1 MPNLKHIPENE
12 QEGVLGTFWAMLKEL
27 ESIAHSNENDVILRH
42 ELTNDFS
49 FTWEGIKCFL
59 VPGQNEECKINY

>member
-27 ESIAHSNENDVILRH
+27 ESIAHSNEKDVILRH
-42 ELTNDFS
+42 EVTAYYKQWNRITGDNKS
-49 FTWEGIKCFL
+49 PRWERSI
-59 VPGQNEECKINY
+59 E

>member
-1 MPNLKHIPENE
+1 MLNLPKIPENE

-42 ELTNDFS
+42 EVTAYYKQWNRITSDNKS
-49 FTWEGIKCFL
+49 PSWAKAAE
-59 VPGQNEECKINY
+59 